1 VTELRRGFKTEAN
14 DIAREIRGE
23 LGLRDIEPLDPWKLA
38 AALEIQV
45 VPLSSFRLDAP
56 RAHRLFRVIDL
67 KTFSAVTV
75 WNGTERMIV
84 YNDAHSRGRQASDIT
99 HELAH
104 ALLQHTPAP
113 ALDHRGCRYWDPELE
128 KEADWLA
135 GVLLISEDAALT
147 IVRSGWSLEDAA
159 SRYGVSTPMIRF
171 RVNMTGARR
180 RVGGPHS
187 RWKGL
192 RAK

>member
-1 VTELRRGFKTEAN
+1 VTHLRRGFKTEAN

-38 AALEIQV
+38 AALEIEL
-45 VPLSSFRLDAP
+45 VPLRSFREDAR

-75 WNGTERMIV
+75 FNGTERMIV

-104 ALLQHTPAP
+104 ALLQHPPAP
-113 ALDHRGCRYWDPELE
+113 ALDHRGCRNWDPALE
-128 KEADWLA
+128 EEADWLA
-135 GVLLISEDAALT
+135 GVLLITEVAALS
-147 IVRSGWSLEDAA
+147 IVQHGLSLEQAA
-159 SRYGVSTPMIRF
+159 VRYSVSKQMVQF

-180 RVGGPHS
+180 RVRSARGY
-187 RWKGL
+187 
-192 RAK
+192 